1 MNDHTT
7 PDNIVDLDT
16 EDLDTEGLDLAELP
30 GFDAEADTEATSGE
44 PLDVDMHEDRYHR
57 LRLIQWWDQERLRS
71 SKMLIIGA
79 GALGNEIL
87 KNLALLGIGR
97 TMIVDL
103 DRIEESNLTRSILF
117 RASDNGEEKAQV
129 AARAAMEINP
139 DIMAEGRSGDV
150 NYDIGLGVFG
160 EMDIVFGALDNRE
173 ARVTINAACY
183 KLGVPF
189 IDGAIE
195 VINGIVSVFTGAQDQ
210 ACYECTMSELDYK
223 LLNMRRSCA
232 LLTRDEILEGK
243 TPTTPTNSSVI
254 GAIQVQ
260 EAIKLLHADRDLPT
274 LAGQGYFFN
283 GLTHDSYIVNYQ
295 RREDCPAHEKL
306 EDIRSLDR
314 RSTELT
320 GAEALAIVHAEVS
333 DKAIVEFHRELCARL
348 YCPECDRYDDYFQSL
363 GRLTVKQA
371 ECPVCGTM
379 REPELTHSLSGTEDY
394 LDRTLADLG
403 LPLYDII
410 TGRAGWD
417 MKHFL
422 IAGDRA
428 AALGTIA

>member
-1 MNDHTT
+1 MSDHTT

-16 EDLDTEGLDLAELP
+16 KDLDIVELP
-30 GFDAEADTEATSGE
+30 DSDAEADTQPTAEQ

-57 LRLIQWWDQERLRS
+57 LRLIQWWDQQRLRNS
-71 SKMLIIGA
+71 RMLVIGA

-117 RASDNGEEKAQV
+117 RAADNGEEKADV

-139 DIMAEGRSGDV
+139 DIIAEGRSGDV

-195 VINGIVSVFTGAQDQ
+195 VISGMVRVFTGAQDQ

-254 GAIQVQ
+254 AAIQVQ
-260 EAIKLLHADRDLPT
+260 EAIKLLHADRELPT

-295 RREDCPAHEKL
+295 RREDCPAHETL
-306 EDIRSLDR
+306 EDIQTLDR

-320 GAEALAIVHAEVS
+320 GAEALDIVRAEVS
-333 DKAIVEFHRELCARL
+333 DKAVVEFHRELCTRL

-371 ECPVCGTM
+371 ECPACGAM

-403 LPLYDII
+403 LPLYDIV